1 MISWELARRKKG
13 VWKGEKVE
21 NEEAA
26 RDSLGQS
33 DKQIICLV
41 GSGWEGAE
49 SPDPMQQP
57 RAGLVQPTRRLW
69 VRETD
74 KTLISVSNKYRKGGC
89 VHFIRNNREKLLTI
103 IPNGLPVFWQWAQQ
117 LVCQSLTKC
126 KNNNHP
132 LSEPLICP
140 TTFHL
145 RLLRP
150 PALSLVFWHLPHPL
164 STEALIHLLQGHSGK
179 SHGKCWPFTLSY
191 PGTLKP

>member
-1 MISWELARRKKG
+1 MKRRPGTHSGSQTNKSSVLWAQVGKER
-13 VWKGEKVE
+13 K
-21 NEEAA
+21 A
-26 RDSLGQS
+26 
-33 DKQIICLV
+33 QIPCSSPEQAWCSRHG
-41 GSGWEGAE
+41 GSEW
-49 SPDPMQQP
+49 
-57 RAGLVQPTRRLW
+57 
-69 VRETD
+69 ETD
-74 KTLISVSNKYRKGGC
+74 KTLISLSNKYRKGGC
-89 VHFIRNNREKLLTI
+89 VHLIRNNREKLLTI

-117 LVCQSLTKC
+117 LVCQFLTKC

-140 TTFHL
+140 PTFHL

-164 STEALIHLLQGHSGK
+164 STEALIHLLQGRSGK